1 MILITGA
8 SGSVG
13 KAVLQEAI
21 RKASKVRAM
30 YRSKEEAAKAPSG
43 CEARLADYA
52 DKRSLS
58 KALDGVTSVFVV
70 CSPIPQLVELESNVL
85 DVCKESGVKH
95 VVLNSALG
103 AGDYPKSF
111 PGWHRKVEDK
121 LKATAMSCTILR
133 PNGFLQNI
141 VTYNAPSIRS
151 QGAFY
156 VAMGDAKVSYL
167 DIGDI
172 AAVAVKALQGGAHA
186 GKTYE
191 LHGPEAI
198 SNQELAKRISR
209 VAGRTVNYVDIP
221 EFAQRDQ
228 ADIDELICVAAVVAK
243 QVQAPIDPDDEQVEI
258 AVAVDV
264 DAGDLPCTGAS
275 QSCRQQGA
283 AVCEPALRLVVQQR
297 QSRPAREDP
306 GRIRSSI
313 PAVSRSRT
321 HRASW
326 RAVCLPAT

>member
-1 MILITGA
+1 MWLAGVSPEFGRPPRATQNGSMKMILITGA

-167 DIGDI
+167 DVGDI

-221 EFAQRDQ
+221 EFAQREAMLGLGMPEWQ
-228 ADIDELICVAAVVAK
+228 AKGALELPQYSTQGGGGRGEGVRKALNESGPGTLCQKFVGNFRA
-243 QVQAPIDPDDEQVEI
+243 
-258 AVAVDV
+258 
-264 DAGDLPCTGAS
+264 
-275 QSCRQQGA
+275 CR
-283 AVCEPALRLVVQQR
+283 
-297 QSRPAREDP
+297 RP
-306 GRIRSSI
+306 
-313 PAVSRSRT
+313 
-321 HRASW
+321 
-326 RAVCLPAT
+326 